1 MSELDR
7 LSSQLGLTKS
17 IKELAALLYR
27 KLIVRRLARS
37 RSIDAM
43 VGAAIYAACRL
54 RKAPRSLEEISRHS
68 RVSRKKIGQH
78 YRLLVEKLKLRM
90 PISDPANYVPRFIT
104 QLKMAKQQRTL
115 VTGRDPRG
123 LAAAAIYIASILMD
137 HRVTQRDI
145 AMAAGVTEVTVRN
158 RYKELVQKLNI
169 TMAP

>member
-1 MSELDR
+1 
-7 LSSQLGLTKS
+7 
-17 IKELAALLYR
+17 
-27 KLIVRRLARS
+27 
-37 RSIDAM
+37 M

-54 RKAPRSLEEISRHS
+54 RQAPRSLEEIARHS
-68 RVSRKKIGQH
+68 RVTKKKIGQH
-78 YRLLVEKLKLRM
+78 YRLLVLKLKLRM
-90 PISDPANYVPRFIT
+90 PISDPATYVPRFIT
-104 QLKMAKQQRTL
+104 QLKLPGKVQQKVIEILEDAKKQRSL

-158 RYKELVQKLNI
+158 RYKELVRKLKI